1 MTVEFRCENCG
12 RLLNIDADPSSKIK
26 CPYCKAKIT
35 VPAGIASMPTPK
47 VSAPSA
53 KRPDSPPAPPASTT
67 ATEQAEEESPEEQEE
82 AMMGVMAKL
91 MPWVISL
98 FVHAGI
104 MVILAFI
111 AIVAYKTNVQANT
124 IIPDMPLTD
133 QPGGVLNPGEMNPEL
148 KAKSLERI
156 NQKQWARR
164 ESTIP
169 TPDIGK
175 TKSRIILF
183 GKAGGAAGGGP
194 TAAFGLTAGG
204 AGQYRSRFF
213 GTGGTARDIV
223 YVVDRSGSMLDTFDA
238 VRKEMI
244 RSITRLSPAQ
254 RFHVIF
260 FATGK
265 PKENPPRRLVPA
277 TVENK
282 RIALK
287 FLHEII
293 PEGQTDPI
301 PALQRAF
308 AVLRAAPG
316 SKKGQLIYLLT
327 DGEFPDNEKV
337 LQEIRRLNAKHTVHI
352 NTILHWHHSPE
363 VMKVLQQIAKE
374 NKGTF
379 KFVQPE

>member
-67 ATEQAEEESPEEQEE
+67 ATEQADEESPEEQEE
-82 AMMGVMAKL
+82 AMMGIMAKL

>member
-1 MTVEFRCENCG
+1 MKVEFRCENCG
-12 RLLNIDADPSSKIK
+12 KLLNIDAEPSSKIK

-53 KRPDSPPAPPASTT
+53 KRPESPPAPPTSTT
-67 ATEQAEEESPEEQEE
+67 TTEQAEEESPEEREE
-82 AMMGVMAKL
+82 VMMGVMAKL

-98 FVHAGI
+98 FFHAGI

-169 TPDIGK
+169 TPDLGK

-183 GKAGGAAGGGP
+183 GRAGGAAGGGP

-265 PKENPPRRLVPA
+265 PKENPPHRLVPA

-308 AVLRAAPG
+308 AVLKAAPG

-337 LQEIRRLNAKHTVHI
+337 LQEIRRLNARHTVHI
-352 NTILHWHHSPE
+352 NTILHWHHSPD

-374 NKGTF
+374 NKGIF

>member
-82 AMMGVMAKL
+82 AMMGIMAKL

>member
-1 MTVEFRCENCG
+1 MKVEFRCENCG
-12 RLLNIDADPSSKIK
+12 KLISIEAEPASKIR
-26 CPYCKAKIT
+26 CPYCKARIT
-35 VPAGIASMPTPK
+35 VPAGVASLPRPKVAASIQGRPEAPGKPPTPAEP
-47 VSAPSA
+47 VAGA
-53 KRPDSPPAPPASTT
+53 L
-67 ATEQAEEESPEEQEE
+67 EEEDQERQE

-98 FVHAGI
+98 FLHAGVL
-104 MVILAFI
+104 VILAFI
-111 AIVAYKTNVQANT
+111 AIVVYKGKVQANT

-148 KAKSLERI
+148 KPKSLERI

-169 TPDIGK
+169 TPDLGK
-175 TKSRIILF
+175 TKSRIVLF
-183 GKAGGAAGGGP
+183 GRAGGAAGGGP

-213 GTGGTARDIV
+213 GTGGSARNIV

-265 PKENPPRRLVPA
+265 PKENPPHRLVYA

-282 RIALK
+282 RLAVN
-287 FLHEII
+287 FLNKII

-301 PALQRAF
+301 PALKRAF
-308 AVLRAAPG
+308 TVLKTARG
-316 SKKGQLIYLLT
+316 KREGQLIYLLT

-337 LQEIRRLNAKHTVHI
+337 LQEIRKLNARHTIHI
-352 NTILHWHHSPE
+352 NTILHWHHSPN
-363 VMKVLQQIAKE
+363 VMKVLKQIAQE
-374 NKGTF
+374 NGGVF
-379 KFVQPE
+379 KYVQPD

>member
-1 MTVEFRCENCG
+1 MKVEFRCENCG
-12 RLLNIDADPSSKIK
+12 KLLNIDAEPSSKIK

-47 VSAPSA
+47 VSAPPA
-53 KRPDSPPAPPASTT
+53 KRPESPPAPPTSTT
-67 ATEQAEEESPEEQEE
+67 TTEQAEEESPEEREE
-82 AMMGVMAKL
+82 VMMGVMAKL

-98 FVHAGI
+98 FFHAGI

-308 AVLRAAPG
+308 AVLKAAPG

-337 LQEIRRLNAKHTVHI
+337 LQEIRRLNAKRTVHI

>member
-1 MTVEFRCENCG
+1 
-12 RLLNIDADPSSKIK
+12 
-26 CPYCKAKIT
+26 
-35 VPAGIASMPTPK
+35 
-47 VSAPSA
+47 
-53 KRPDSPPAPPASTT
+53 
-67 ATEQAEEESPEEQEE
+67 
-82 AMMGVMAKL
+82 
-91 MPWVISL
+91 
-98 FVHAGI
+98 
-104 MVILAFI
+104 
-111 AIVAYKTNVQANT
+111 
-124 IIPDMPLTD
+124 MPLTD

-169 TPDIGK
+169 TPDLGK

-183 GKAGGAAGGGP
+183 GRAGGAAGGGP

-213 GTGGTARDIV
+213 GTGGSARNIV

-265 PKENPPRRLVPA
+265 PKENPPHRLVYA

-282 RIALK
+282 RLAVN
-287 FLHEII
+287 FLNRII

-301 PALQRAF
+301 PALKRAF
-308 AVLRAAPG
+308 TVLKAARG
-316 SKKGQLIYLLT
+316 KKEGQLIYLLT

-337 LQEIRRLNAKHTVHI
+337 LQEIRKLNARHTIHI
-352 NTILHWHHSPE
+352 NTILHWHHSPN
-363 VMKVLQQIAKE
+363 VMKVLKQIAQE
-374 NKGTF
+374 NGGVF
-379 KFVQPE
+379 KYVQPD